1 MSEHLEL
8 LCEEREELMKE
19 LKDLYDDLRLAG
31 LDTRDTLKL
40 KIKNKEK
47 DLEELEN
54 KIRDLKKNEPEDNP
68 AKPGSSK
75 LYIYVITGTNAR
87 IKCALAAEEMKK
99 LYLSLDP
106 LNHDDNDRCKWLPFL
121 REKIYIKDLLESL
134 KNDGYKFSVYY
145 LDGYRFADYKK
156 DGYEFAVDE
165 DDLVG
170 RIGEAIEDNID
181 NTIAIVDLLAIDNEN
196 EDLARLFDKPQILR
210 VVTPICR
217 FLPNEL
223 QSLMIK
229 KREAVFRILKVK
241 LSKGAFDRFQEAS
254 EKMFLKNELSRVI
267 KEKSQ
272 FYKRISDTGS
282 DDRHNLKTVSPTF

>member
-1 MSEHLEL
+1 MTQLEIYKNQMASL
-8 LCEEREELMKE
+8 LAELNKLVEYQVEAGVGTAGDIDIQIKRKEEL
-19 LKDLYDDLRLAG
+19 
-31 LDTRDTLKL
+31 
-40 KIKNKEK
+40 I
-47 DLEELEN
+47 EELQN
-54 KIRDLKKNEPEDNP
+54 KINGKVQTEGNATGAAN
-68 AKPGSSK
+68 SK

-87 IKCALAAEEMKK
+87 IKCALGAEDMNK
-99 LYLSLDP
+99 LYLSLNP
-106 LNHDDNDRCKWLPFL
+106 LNHDDKDRWKWLPFS
-121 REKIYIKDLLESL
+121 RENICIKELLESL

-196 EDLARLFDKPQILR
+196 EDLARLFDKPKILR

-229 KREAVFRILKVK
+229 KREEVFRILKVK

-254 EKMFLKNELSRVI
+254 EKMFLKNELTRVI
-267 KEKSQ
+267 KEKNQ
-272 FYKRISDTGS
+272 FYNRISDAGS
-282 DDRHNLKTVSPTF
+282 EAELNTVLPTF